1 MRKLLFYGRE
11 RFNLKKTVGEVVAM
25 LDSSIHVDAFRD
37 VVITGVCFDTR
48 QIKSGDLFVPF
59 VGNVRDGHKFVG
71 QAREMGAV
79 ATFWQKNVP
88 NPPTDFPVILV
99 EDTLLALQELAAKY
113 IQQVKPKVIAI
124 TGSNGKTTT
133 KDIMAAIVE
142 TTYKVHYTGGNF
154 NNHIGLPYTIL
165 TMPEDTEVAVLEM
178 GMNHRHE
185 IEVLSKIAKPDI
197 AIITNI
203 GEAHIEYLGS
213 REEIAKAKL
222 EITAG
227 LNPSGILIYPHEET
241 LLLGNINGDFRQ
253 LTFGKSEAAE
263 IYPLEIRAEAEGTSF
278 ITNWEPELEIFVP
291 IIGEHNVFNTM
302 AAMLAAR
309 EIGIE
314 GEKIQSAL
322 KNMERSKSR
331 LEWITTKSGARILND
346 AYNSSPT
353 ALKTVLKTFM
363 HMDSSGKPKYLVLAD
378 MLELGDLST
387 KLHQESAEVL
397 ENDTIQKVFLYGD
410 AMKAFGEV
418 AESKIGQGK
427 VQHFDTKESLETALL
442 SEIKGNEWIL
452 VKGSY
457 GMGLKDVVENLI
469 IK

>member
-1 MRKLLFYGRE
+1 M
-11 RFNLKKTVGEVVAM
+11 KKTVGEVVAM
-25 LDSSIHVDAFRD
+25 LDNSIHTDAFRD
-37 VVITGVCFDTR
+37 VVISGVCFDTR
-48 QIKSGDLFVPF
+48 QIKPGDLFVPF
-59 VGNVRDGHKFVG
+59 VGNLRDGHEFVG

-79 ATFWQKNVP
+79 ASFWQKDIP

-99 EDTLLALQELAAKY
+99 EDTLLALQELAMKY
-113 IQQVKPKVIAI
+113 IQEVKPKVIAI

-133 KDIMAAIVE
+133 KDIMAAMVE
-142 TTYKVHYTGGNF
+142 TTYKVHYTRGNF

-213 REEIAKAKL
+213 RLEIAKAKL

-227 LNPSGILIYPHEET
+227 LNPSGILIYPYEET
-241 LLLGNINGDFRQ
+241 LLLSHIEGDFRQ
-253 LTFGKSEAAE
+253 LTFGKSNDAE
-263 IYPLEIRAEAEGTSF
+263 IYPLEIRAETEGTAF
-278 ITNWEPELEIFVP
+278 ITNWEPDLEILVP

-314 GEKIQSAL
+314 GKKIQTAL

-331 LEWITTKSGARILND
+331 LEWLTAKNGARILND

-353 ALKTVLKTFM
+353 ALKTVLKIFM
-363 HMDSSGKPKYLVLAD
+363 HMDSKGKPKYLVLAD
-378 MLELGDLST
+378 MLELGELSEQ
-387 KLHQESAEVL
+387 LHQESAEVL
-397 ENDTIQKVFLYGD
+397 ENGTIEKIFLLGD
-410 AMKAFGEV
+410 AMKAFESV
-418 AESKIGQGK
+418 AKTKIGQEK

-442 SEIKGNEWIL
+442 HDISGNEWIL

>member
-1 MRKLLFYGRE
+1 
-11 RFNLKKTVGEVVAM
+11 
-25 LDSSIHVDAFRD
+25 
-37 VVITGVCFDTR
+37 
-48 QIKSGDLFVPF
+48 
-59 VGNVRDGHKFVG
+59 
-71 QAREMGAV
+71 
-79 ATFWQKNVP
+79 
-88 NPPTDFPVILV
+88 
-99 EDTLLALQELAAKY
+99 
-113 IQQVKPKVIAI
+113 
-124 TGSNGKTTT
+124 
-133 KDIMAAIVE
+133 
-142 TTYKVHYTGGNF
+142 
-154 NNHIGLPYTIL
+154 
-165 TMPEDTEVAVLEM
+165 
-178 GMNHRHE
+178 
-185 IEVLSKIAKPDI
+185 
-197 AIITNI
+197 
-203 GEAHIEYLGS
+203 
-213 REEIAKAKL
+213 
-222 EITAG
+222 
-227 LNPSGILIYPHEET
+227 
-241 LLLGNINGDFRQ
+241 Q

-397 ENDTIQKVFLYGD
+397 EKGMIEKIFLYGE
-410 AMKAFGEV
+410 AMKAFGDI
-418 AESKIGQGK
+418 AEAKIGQGK
-427 VQHFDTKESLETALL
+427 VHHFNTKESLETALL
-442 SEIKGNEWIL
+442 SEMNGNEWIL

>member
-1 MRKLLFYGRE
+1 M
-11 RFNLKKTVGEVVAM
+11 KKTVGEVVAM

-59 VGNVRDGHKFVG
+59 VGDLRDGHEFVS
-71 QAREMGAV
+71 QARERGAV
-79 ATFWQKNVP
+79 ATFWQRDVP

-222 EITAG
+222 EITAD

-263 IYPLEIRAEAEGTSF
+263 IYPLEISAEAEGTTF
-278 ITNWEPELEIFVP
+278 ITNWEPEIEIFVP

-363 HMDSSGKPKYLVLAD
+363 HMDSNGKPKYLVLAD

-397 ENDTIQKVFLYGD
+397 ENDTIEKVFLYGD
-410 AMKAFGEV
+410 AMKAFGTV
-418 AESKIGQGK
+418 AAAKIGQRK

-442 SEIKGNEWIL
+442 SEINGNEWIL

>member
-1 MRKLLFYGRE
+1 M
-11 RFNLKKTVGEVVAM
+11 KKTVGEVVAM
-25 LDSSIHVDAFRD
+25 LDNSIHTDAFRD

-48 QIKSGDLFVPF
+48 QIKPGDLFVPF
-59 VGNVRDGHKFVG
+59 VGNLRDGHEFVG
-71 QAREMGAV
+71 QAREMGA
-79 ATFWQKNVP
+79 AASFWQKDIP

-99 EDTLLALQELAAKY
+99 EDTLLALQELAMKY
-113 IQQVKPKVIAI
+113 IQEVKPKVIAI

-133 KDIMAAIVE
+133 KDIMAAMVE

-213 REEIAKAKL
+213 RLEIAKAKL

-227 LNPSGILIYPHEET
+227 LNPSGILIYPYEET
-241 LLLGNINGDFRQ
+241 LLLSHIEGDFRQ
-253 LTFGKSEAAE
+253 LTFGKSNDAE
-263 IYPLEIRAEAEGTSF
+263 IYPLEVRAETEGTAF
-278 ITNWEPELEIFVP
+278 ITNWEPDLEIFVP

-314 GEKIQSAL
+314 GKKIQTAL

-331 LEWITTKSGARILND
+331 LEWLTAKNGARILND

-363 HMDSSGKPKYLVLAD
+363 HMDSKGKPKYLVLAD
-378 MLELGDLST
+378 MLELGELSEQ
-387 KLHQESAEVL
+387 LHQESAEVL
-397 ENDTIQKVFLYGD
+397 ENGTIEKIFLLGD
-410 AMKAFGEV
+410 AMKAFESV
-418 AESKIGQGK
+418 AKTKIGQEK

-442 SEIKGNEWIL
+442 HDISGNEWIL

>member
-1 MRKLLFYGRE
+1 M
-11 RFNLKKTVGEVVAM
+11 KKTVGEVVSM
-25 LDSSIHVDAFRD
+25 LDSTIHTDAFRD
-37 VVITGVCFDTR
+37 VVITGICFDTR
-48 QIKSGDLFVPF
+48 QIKPGDLFVPF
-59 VGNVRDGHKFVG
+59 VGELRDGHEFVG

-99 EDTLLALQELAAKY
+99 EDTLLALQEMAKKY
-113 IQQVKPKVIAI
+113 IQEVKPKVIAI

-142 TTYKVHYTGGNF
+142 TSYKVHYTGGNF

-227 LNPSGILIYPHEET
+227 LSPSGILIYPYEEA
-241 LLLGNINGDFRQ
+241 LLLSHIDGDFRQ
-253 LTFGKSEAAE
+253 LTFGKSQEAE
-263 IYPLEIRAEAEGTSF
+263 IYPLAIHAEAEGTAF
-278 ITNWEPELEIFVP
+278 VTNWEPDLEIFVP
-291 IIGEHNVFNTM
+291 IIGEHNVFNAM
-302 AAMLAAR
+302 ATMLAAR

-314 GEKIQSAL
+314 GEKIQKAL
-322 KNMERSKSR
+322 RNMERSKSR
-331 LEWITTKSGARILND
+331 LEWLTTKNGTRILND

-363 HMDSSGKPKYLVLAD
+363 HMDSQGKRKYLVLAD
-378 MLELGDLST
+378 MLELGELSAQ
-387 KLHQESAEVL
+387 LHKESAEVL
-397 ENDTIQKVFLYGD
+397 EEGAVEKVFLYGE
-410 AMKAFGEV
+410 AMKAFEEV
-418 AESKIGQGK
+418 AKIKIGQRK

-442 SEIKGNEWIL
+442 NEMDGNEWIL

>member
-59 VGNVRDGHKFVG
+59 VGNVRDGHEFVS

-79 ATFWQKNVP
+79 ATFWQKDVP
-88 NPPTDFPVILV
+88 NPPKDFPVILV

-227 LNPSGILIYPHEET
+227 LNPSG
-241 LLLGNINGDFRQ
+241 F
-253 LTFGKSEAAE
+253 
-263 IYPLEIRAEAEGTSF
+263 
-278 ITNWEPELEIFVP
+278 
-291 IIGEHNVFNTM
+291 
-302 AAMLAAR
+302 
-309 EIGIE
+309 
-314 GEKIQSAL
+314 
-322 KNMERSKSR
+322 
-331 LEWITTKSGARILND
+331 
-346 AYNSSPT
+346 
-353 ALKTVLKTFM
+353 
-363 HMDSSGKPKYLVLAD
+363 
-378 MLELGDLST
+378 
-387 KLHQESAEVL
+387 
-397 ENDTIQKVFLYGD
+397 
-410 AMKAFGEV
+410 
-418 AESKIGQGK
+418 
-427 VQHFDTKESLETALL
+427 
-442 SEIKGNEWIL
+442 
-452 VKGSY
+452 
-457 GMGLKDVVENLI
+457 
-469 IK
+469 

>member
-1 MRKLLFYGRE
+1 M
-11 RFNLKKTVGEVVAM
+11 KKTVGEVVAM
-25 LDSSIHVDAFRD
+25 LDNSIHTDAFRD
-37 VVITGVCFDTR
+37 VVISGVCFDTR
-48 QIKSGDLFVPF
+48 QIKPGDLFVPF
-59 VGNVRDGHKFVG
+59 VGNLRDGHEFVG

-79 ATFWQKNVP
+79 ASFWQKDIP

-99 EDTLLALQELAAKY
+99 EDTLLALQELAMKY
-113 IQQVKPKVIAI
+113 IQEVKPKVIAI

-133 KDIMAAIVE
+133 KDIMAAMVE
-142 TTYKVHYTGGNF
+142 TTYKVHYTRGNF

-213 REEIAKAKL
+213 RLEIAKAKL

-227 LNPSGILIYPHEET
+227 LNPSGILIYPYEET
-241 LLLGNINGDFRQ
+241 LLLSHIEGDFRQ
-253 LTFGKSEAAE
+253 LTFGKSNDAE
-263 IYPLEIRAEAEGTSF
+263 IYPLEIRAETEGTAF
-278 ITNWEPELEIFVP
+278 ITNWEPDLEILVP

-314 GEKIQSAL
+314 GKKIQTAL

-331 LEWITTKSGARILND
+331 LEWLTAKNGARILND

-363 HMDSSGKPKYLVLAD
+363 HMDSKGKPKYLVLAD
-378 MLELGDLST
+378 MLELGELSEQ
-387 KLHQESAEVL
+387 LHQESAEVL
-397 ENDTIQKVFLYGD
+397 ENGTIEKIFLLGD
-410 AMKAFGEV
+410 AMKAFESV
-418 AESKIGQGK
+418 AKTKIGQEK

-442 SEIKGNEWIL
+442 HDISGNEWIL